1 MSNRRLLA
9 CNCGRT
15 VPVEPRQAGGETT
28 CACGAK
34 LLIPPLRQLR
44 DLPEES
50 VAGEKAGVSWG
61 IAQGIMSLLAVVA
74 IILAIAA
81 GYFWVTEP
89 PKPAPFDFSNW
100 QTESKAGIAKMTP
113 EQLWQRWTD
122 VYAPQIG
129 ANFQVYK
136 SVEDQYATETIARH
150 RKLEGYLGIG
160 AAIFAAMAGVLFA
173 MFKGSRPG

>member
-1 MSNRRLLA
+1 M
-9 CNCGRT
+9 
-15 VPVEPRQAGGETT
+15 PVEPRQAGGETT

-44 DLPEES
+44 DLPEEAPTGS
-50 VAGEKAGVSWG
+50 QSRATWGVAHG
-61 IAQGIMSLLAVVA
+61 ITSLLVVA
-74 IILAIAA
+74 AMLLAMTA
-81 GYFWVTEP
+81 GYYRVTEP
-89 PKPAPFDFSNW
+89 AKPAPFDFSNW

-113 EQLWQRWTD
+113 EQLWQRWID
-122 VYAPQIG
+122 VYAPQTG

-136 SVEDQYATETIARH
+136 SMEDQFATETIARH

-160 AAIFAAMAGVLFA
+160 AAIFAAMAGLLFA

>member
-9 CNCGRT
+9 CTCGQT

-44 DLPEES
+44 DLPEE
-50 VAGEKAGVSWG
+50 VAASEKPGGSWG
-61 IAQGIMSLLAVVA
+61 LSQGLTSLLVVVA
-74 IILAIAA
+74 VLLAATA
-81 GYFWVTEP
+81 GFFRLTEP
-89 PKPAPFDFSNW
+89 AKPVPFDFSNW

-113 EQLWQRWTD
+113 DQLWQRWID
-122 VYAPQIG
+122 VYAPQVG

-136 SVEDQYATETIARH
+136 SVEDQIATETIARH

-160 AAIFAAMAGVLFA
+160 AAIFAAMAGILFA